1 MKKSLGKIARYAF
14 ISLLL
19 ISFSATLISC
29 VVHSPS
35 KNRHHSSK
43 MPPGQHK
50 KVHGDRSAKRY
61 APGQQKK
68 QYKKQNKKHHNERK
82 LQKQRR

>member
-1 MKKSLGKIARYAF
+1 MKKNLGKIARYAF
-14 ISLLL
+14 ITLLL
-19 ISFSATLISC
+19 ISFSTTLTSC

-68 QYKKQNKKHHNERK
+68 QYKKQNKRHHNERK